1 MNPDT
6 KHEYE
11 LGSFTLDDL
20 TPKAIQQRLGLQNP
34 IYLQTAKNGHFGNKY
49 VASNGISFFKWE
61 SID

>member
-1 MNPDT
+1 
-6 KHEYE
+6 

-34 IYLQTAKNGHFGNKY
+34 IYLQTAKKGHFGNEY